1 MQTSLH
7 PFNYINSGTKT
18 LAVLLETVLKI
29 LNPQSQ
35 LHQTWNQQLRNGSKR
50 PFPVLFIQALRLNK
64 QILLCKSQYLWRV
77 LWILLCNKGYRF
89 KIQNRCFANGENYVS
104 ENMCRNTAW
113 HLLQE
118 LPNTLQARGASWLS
132 VHEKP
137 SHSAVEGKVDFIVR
151 N

>member
-35 LHQTWNQQLRNGSKR
+35 LHQTWNQQLRHRSKR
-50 PFPVLFIQALRLNK
+50 LFPVLFIQALRLNK
-64 QILLCKSQYLWRV
+64 QIPLCKSQYLWRV
-77 LWILLCNKGYRF
+77 MWILLRNKGYRF
-89 KIQNRCFANGENYVS
+89 KIQNRYFANGENYVS
-104 ENMCRNTAW
+104 ENTCRNTAW

-137 SHSAVEGKVDFIVR
+137 WHSAVEGKVDFIVR